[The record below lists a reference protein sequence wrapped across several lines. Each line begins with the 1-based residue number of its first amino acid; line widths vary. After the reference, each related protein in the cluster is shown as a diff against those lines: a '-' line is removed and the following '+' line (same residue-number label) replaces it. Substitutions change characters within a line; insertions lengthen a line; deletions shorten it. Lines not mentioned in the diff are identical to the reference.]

1 MDASLH
7 HASFSMT
14 NHSMPIFG
22 LGDEPLTAACFGAD
36 FSSNQLPM
44 QLIHLFQWSSEALIT
59 TNK

>member
-22 LGDEPLTAACFGAD
+22 LGDEPLNSRMFRSRFFEQSIAHATN
-36 FSSNQLPM
+36 SSVPVV
-44 QLIHLFQWSSEALIT
+44 F
-59 TNK
+59 